1 MEQVLNR
8 RRVDPAR
15 QLTVGLLWHSVT
27 SDNLGVRALTESQLL
42 LCTEAAR
49 RADVDIDFVVF
60 GTSGEQRSDWVGNS
74 VRLGSPISLREL
86 VTLRSPYLREVRACH
101 VVLDIGEGDS
111 FTDIY
116 GTRRFRVLLATKIA
130 ALLLGRPLVLS
141 PQTIGPFNN
150 RLFARLAIAVM
161 RRCRVVLTRDHLSTT
176 YLANQNLTRNV
187 REAIDVAFRLPYQRP
202 EFARDGKVRV
212 GINVSGLLYAGGY
225 TRDNQFGLTLDYKD
239 LVHRLIAHF
248 SEIPEVELW
257 LVPHVLSDRMPV
269 EDDRVPIRE
278 LCAQY
283 PSVRAA
289 PEFRL
294 PSEAKSFISGLD
306 FFTGARMHA
315 CIAAFSSGVPVVPLA
330 YSRKFNGLFES
341 LGYHALA
348 DAKAH
353 STDEAVRI
361 IRDGYQNRDRLA
373 HEVAVGAKMASVQLD
388 AYVDELVSL
397 FASVTA
403 ARRAKGTARARW
415 RHVS

>member
-1 MEQVLNR
+1 MEQAVNR
-8 RRVDPAR
+8 REPDPAR

-49 RADVDIDFVVF
+49 RADVDVDFVVF
-60 GTSGEQRSDWVGNS
+60 GTSGGQRSEWAGNA

-86 VTLRSPYLREVRACH
+86 VTLRSPYPREVRACH

-116 GTRRFRVLLATKIA
+116 GARRFRVLLATKIA
-130 ALLLGRPLVLS
+130 TLLLGRPLLLS

-150 RLFARLAIAVM
+150 RLFAQLALAVM
-161 RRCRVVLTRDHLSTT
+161 RRCRVVLTRDHLSTS
-176 YLANQNLTRNV
+176 YLQSQGLVRNV
-187 REAIDVAFRLPYQRP
+187 REAIDVAFRLPDQPAQRT
-202 EFARDGKVRV
+202 RDAKVRV

-225 TRDNQFGLTLDYKD
+225 SQDNQFGLTLDYKD

-248 SEIPEVELW
+248 CEMPEVELW

-278 LCAQY
+278 LCARY
-283 PSVRAA
+283 PSVRSA

-341 LGYHALA
+341 LGYRALA
-348 DAKAH
+348 DAKAN
-353 STDEAVRI
+353 STDEALRI
-361 IRDGYQNRDRLA
+361 IVDGYRNRDQLA
-373 HEVAVGAKMASVQLD
+373 REVAVGAKLASGRLD
-388 AYVDELVSL
+388 AYVDELVAL
-397 FASVTA
+397 FASVA
-403 ARRAKGTARARW
+403 ESRRVGAVRSQHA
-415 RHVS
+415 S